1 MSIESWLNRR
11 AAQARLH
18 ELARELERLQQEKL
32 LLSAVISYAQGGSRP
47 ALRSTPSAE
56 PVNGGGAA
64 PKAGRA
70 SGRGESMTAI
80 LADAMARGPAGKGWT
95 IADLVGSLGRTHP
108 DRVRASNAS
117 SLISAALAQALRAK
131 RPLFVSRK
139 RRGKRSHLYRLAS
152 SKP

>member
-1 MSIESWLNRR
+1 MPIESWLNRR

-18 ELARELERLQQEKL
+18 ELEREFQRLQQEKL
-32 LLSAVISYAQGGSRP
+32 LLSAVISYVQ
-47 ALRSTPSAE
+47 
-56 PVNGGGAA
+56 GGAA
-64 PKAGRA
+64 PSARPRAAVPSVGRA
-70 SGRGESMTAI
+70 SGRGESMTVI
-80 LADAMARGPAGKGWT
+80 LAQAMARGPAGKGWT
-95 IADLVGSLGRTHP
+95 IADLVESLGRTHP

-131 RPLFVSRK
+131 QRVFVSRK

>member
-1 MSIESWLNRR
+1 MPIESWLNRR

-18 ELARELERLQQEKL
+18 ELERQFQRLQQERL
-32 LLSAVISYAQGGSRP
+32 LLSAVISFKKGGSAP
-47 ALRSTPSAE
+47 ALVS
-56 PVNGGGAA
+56 NGAGSVA
-64 PKAGRA
+64 PRAGRV
-70 SGRGESMTAI
+70 SRQGESMTTI
-80 LADAMARGPAGKGWT
+80 LADAIAGGPAGKGWT
-95 IADLVGSLGRTHP
+95 IGDLVASLRRTHP

-152 SKP
+152 PKR